1 MEMGSQICRKGSFII
16 ITAQGSITLRF
27 TPTKE
32 KKGRDKSSKLQY
44 PLPAAPLNGYPC
56 SISHWQCDS
65 WAAGGGGKKSM
76 ASYVARG
83 KKKKKKKTNR
93 FIIHSRESNHAG
105 HWYISKG
112 KNRRNQTLNQTLTK
126 EKDSLN
132 ERKVTHTESRS
143 NLETDFDRII

>member
-83 KKKKKKKTNR
+83 KKKKKENEQIHHTQQGIQSCRTLVHFEGKKQA
-93 FIIHSRESNHAG
+93 ESNAK
-105 HWYISKG
+105 SDSDKG
-112 KNRRNQTLNQTLTK
+112 
-126 EKDSLN
+126 KDSLN